1 MTPHAQSRTKQY
13 CCVDALW
20 RGRDKQLHHSE
31 LKKLQLRPQQRRWA
45 VWVWQSC
52 SCPTGKTC
60 VSLHTCET
68 SSGGWRRT
76 HTVKWARAGD
86 ITDTSPGCI
95 QSEHKLWLQHIRLS
109 QPLHR
114 KQKRILW
121 NTRGADV
128 SDYTVKP
135 TLCHIYDIM
144 NRFKRTCSALI
155 NNAPWGKC
163 CISALKHWK
172 MWPRK
177 HGITTILYRLY

>member
-13 CCVDALW
+13 CWVDALW

-45 VWVWQSC
+45 VWVWRSC

-86 ITDTSPGCI
+86 ITDASPGWHSVWTQTVTTAHQAFTALTAKAEADSVKHSRC
-95 QSEHKLWLQHIRLS
+95 WRVR
-109 QPLHR
+109 LHR
-114 KQKRILW
+114 Q
-121 NTRGADV
+121 AD
-128 SDYTVKP
+128 T
-135 TLCHIYDIM
+135 IYDIM